1 MTFRE
6 FSRAYPRVN
15 FLLTTFPR
23 KVALPGGTMRPYH
36 GRISVLLVIA
46 LLLTTLAATGSS
58 AGKLAHQGVPAKVTE
73 VSPDTTPPTISDDNA
88 PIPAASSIE
97 DAQLFVRQHYLDFL
111 NREPDP
117 AGLDFWTKEITNCGA
132 DQVCR
137 GLKRISVSTAFFLS
151 IEYQNTGYLV
161 YRLYKSSFV
170 AGAGRPRGLP
180 RIDEFIADSRQVQHS

>member
-6 FSRAYPRVN
+6 FSRAYQRVN

-36 GRISVLLVIA
+36 GRISVLLIIA
-46 LLLTTLAATGSS
+46 LLLTTLAATSSS
-58 AGKLAHQGVPAKVTE
+58 AGRLDHQRVPAKATE
-73 VSPDTTPPTISDDNA
+73 VSRHTTPPAISADDA
-88 PIPAASSIE
+88 PIAATNLIE

-137 GLKRISVSTAFFLS
+137 ELKRISVSTAFFLS
-151 IEYQNTGYLV
+151 IEYQNTGY
-161 YRLYKSSFV
+161 
-170 AGAGRPRGLP
+170 
-180 RIDEFIADSRQVQHS
+180 